1 MAEGTI
7 KTITERG
14 FGFIQPDQGREDIF
28 FHQSALVGVT
38 LDQLRKGQRVTY
50 TEEEDT
56 RGKGPRATDVRL
68 VTR

>member
-14 FGFIQPDQGREDIF
+14 FGFIQPNDAREDVF

-38 LDQLRKGQRVTY
+38 IDQLRQGDHVTY
-50 TEEEDT
+50 IAERDP
-56 RGKGPRATDVRL
+56 RGKGPRATEVRL
-68 VTR
+68 ARE